1 MFAQSRQSMNATV
14 LSPLPLRA
22 DWPLSAIYRLAD
34 ARQRTQDASASPAI
48 VFRVISENPAVFSA
62 ASGALVLTACRPH
75 VSGLYNLLAGP
86 WRFLARIAHIHRV
99 DDSVTIGQLVGQMA
113 EHNETLR
120 ILSRDTSSGEIIFLR
135 AFASDPEFGHVLA
148 DNRLPEY
155 AGQ

>member
-1 MFAQSRQSMNATV
+1 MNATA

-22 DWPLSAIYRLAD
+22 DWPLSSIYRLAD
-34 ARQRTQDASASPAI
+34 TRQRTQDPSASPAI
-48 VFRVISENPAVFSA
+48 VFRVLPENPAVFSA
-62 ASGALVLTACRPH
+62 TSGTLVLTACRPH
-75 VSGLYNLLAGP
+75 VSGLYDLLAGP

-135 AFASDPEFGHVLA
+135 PPATDPQFGHVLA
-148 DNRLPEY
+148 GNPRPGIRR
-155 AGQ
+155 AVTG